1 MRIQGEGG
9 RLQAKDRGLRGNQPC
24 RHLHLRLVASRTGR
38 MNFCG
43 LSPQSVVLCD
53 GSPRK
58 LPQTSIQVTL
68 KTREASAAVV
78 QVRGDGGP
86 ECVPESTQKGEV

>member
-1 MRIQGEGG
+1 M
-9 RLQAKDRGLRGNQPC
+9 
-24 RHLHLRLVASRTGR
+24 V
-38 MNFCG
+38 F
-43 LSPQSVVLCD
+43 CD

-58 LPQTSIQVTL
+58 LPQTSAQVTL
-68 KTREASAAVV
+68 ETREASAAVA